1 MTGSNGN
8 AAATARDWQ
17 LRLYQ
22 KTLKKK
28 EKVGLLE
35 RLLPPLDGLR
45 CLDLGCAQGTV
56 SYWMRRLGGHWVSV
70 DMDQPNLKATLG
82 LVETDVVRVGT
93 RGLPFQ
99 DASFD
104 LVLTLDFVEHVTDD
118 GLCLD
123 EVVRVLKPGGMVL
136 LSAPSTSRW
145 QTLNWLKARIGMTPD
160 IYGHMREGYG
170 LAEMR
175 KLLEARGI
183 EIQHGSTYSRFFTE
197 ALELGLNVGYRLLK
211 GGGRDSKR
219 TGSITPSSED
229 ELRSVQTSFRMYS
242 KIYPVTY
249 AVSKLDK
256 LIPFIRGYAIL
267 LAGFKPEGGHS
278 TPSPARARWMAGE
291 RAQSDEPAR
300 IAATKP
306 EETRVPRPAVP

>member
-1 MTGSNGN
+1 MSWREGTRVMRRGTNGS

-35 RLLPPLDGLR
+35 RLLPPLHGLR

-56 SYWMRRLGGHWVSV
+56 SYWMRRLGGNWVSV

-82 LVETDVVRVGT
+82 LAESGVVRVGT
-93 RGLPFQ
+93 RGLPFR

-160 IYGHMREGYG
+160 I
-170 LAEMR
+170 
-175 KLLEARGI
+175 
-183 EIQHGSTYSRFFTE
+183 
-197 ALELGLNVGYRLLK
+197 
-211 GGGRDSKR
+211 
-219 TGSITPSSED
+219 
-229 ELRSVQTSFRMYS
+229 
-242 KIYPVTY
+242 
-249 AVSKLDK
+249 
-256 LIPFIRGYAIL
+256 
-267 LAGFKPEGGHS
+267 
-278 TPSPARARWMAGE
+278 
-291 RAQSDEPAR
+291 
-300 IAATKP
+300 
-306 EETRVPRPAVP
+306 